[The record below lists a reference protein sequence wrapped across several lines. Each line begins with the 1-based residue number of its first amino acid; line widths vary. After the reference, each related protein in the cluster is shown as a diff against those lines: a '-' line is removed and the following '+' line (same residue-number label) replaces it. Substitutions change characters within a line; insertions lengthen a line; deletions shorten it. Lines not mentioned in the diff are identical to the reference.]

1 MFSKL
6 FALSTLLGLLA
17 ALPANAAKIEVVAGG
32 PDGLIQYNPSFVVGD
47 PHNFPL

>member
-17 ALPANAAKIEVVAGG
+17 ALPSNAAEFEVVAGG
-32 PDGLIQYNPSFVVGD
+32 PDGLIQYNPSFIVRRPCD
-47 PHNFPL
+47 FPS